1 EPVQAAVLQRLLPFE
16 LVEKLRTCMA
26 GAEQQP
32 VATAGTGRDALL
44 HEAAERCDTSAGADH
59 QDVAAAVDGNAEAFV
74 ALDEHRRAC
83 TCFTVGEEARGAAAT
98 ARVALQV
105 VDDGDREMRFVPDHL
120 ATRCDRV
127 QARREWTQRGD
138 ELLATPSGGM

>member
-1 EPVQAAVLQRLLPFE
+1 GDRAADVEMRAVDDPVVDRATVFAQALLHVDAFGLVARKGEVEPVQAAVLQRLLPFE

-59 QDVAAAVDGNAEAFV
+59 QEVAAAVD
-74 ALDEHRRAC
+74 
-83 TCFTVGEEARGAAAT
+83 
-98 ARVALQV
+98 
-105 VDDGDREMRFVPDHL
+105 
-120 ATRCDRV
+120 
-127 QARREWTQRGD
+127 
-138 ELLATPSGGM
+138 